1 MDFDSC
7 ETVFLSPFFLIR
19 SDAFLYAST
28 RSLMFNPPRASLAR
42 YIEKDVVAFHF
53 TANELRTMMMRH
65 RKAKP
70 GPCSFHLSCSHNV
83 SRIKLLISIPLLP
96 RSLPS
101 SFPFQ
106 NFNPRRLNKK
116 KQASDWNDG
125 RRESFVREKK
135 SLILSAFPRG
145 EIRFKAKGREGN

>member
-7 ETVFLSPFFLIR
+7 ETVFLPLSSSSTPMPFYMHRRGVSCLILL
-19 SDAFLYAST
+19 AL
-28 RSLMFNPPRASLAR
+28 RSLGTLKKTSLPSISQR
-42 YIEKDVVAFHF
+42 MNCERWWWD
-53 TANELRTMMMRH
+53 TE
-65 RKAKP
+65 KAKP
-70 GPCSFHLSCSHNV
+70 GPCSFHLSCSYNV

-116 KQASDWNDG
+116 KASQRLEWRQKGKFPSWKEVFDFICFSAGWD
-125 RRESFVREKK
+125 SF
-135 SLILSAFPRG
+135 
-145 EIRFKAKGREGN
+145 

>member
-1 MDFDSC
+1 MPFYMHRRGVSC
-7 ETVFLSPFFLIR
+7 LILL
-19 SDAFLYAST
+19 AL
-28 RSLMFNPPRASLAR
+28 RSLGTLKKTSLPSISQR
-42 YIEKDVVAFHF
+42 MNCERWWWD
-53 TANELRTMMMRH
+53 TE
-65 RKAKP
+65 KAKP
-70 GPCSFHLSCSHNV
+70 GPCSFHLSCSYNV

-125 RRESFVREKK
+125 RKESFVRLWFYLLFRGVRFVLKQKGEKQTK
-135 SLILSAFPRG
+135 AGVEETAKVVG
-145 EIRFKAKGREGN
+145 ELPL